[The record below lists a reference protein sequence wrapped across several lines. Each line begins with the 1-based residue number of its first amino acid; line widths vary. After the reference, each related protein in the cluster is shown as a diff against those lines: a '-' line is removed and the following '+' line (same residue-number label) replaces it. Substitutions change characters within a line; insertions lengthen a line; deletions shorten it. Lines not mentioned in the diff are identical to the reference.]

1 MSTSLII
8 AALVPLLSLL
18 SGCTDAPTVRDVV
31 RTATHPTSL
40 TLGLTAPNLISGP
53 IYNTPARG
61 QTRPDANRTGV
72 VGVVASLT
80 WSLNP
85 IKITRADPLPGPV
98 VAPAPTPLPASDY
111 GR

>member
-1 MSTSLII
+1 MLAAF
-8 AALVPLLSLL
+8 AALACLL

-98 VAPAPTPLPASDY
+98 VAPVSAPLPASDH